1 MFKSPTVP
9 ASELDEFLKT
19 ARDRHAYALAADQID
34 RAEALDDLLFAA
46 ATPIDGGGSSQWTE
60 NALAARKA
68 ARTAILT
75 ENRLPTF
82 IAQVVNDGR
91 QTKPA
96 IRITPLDGGNEKTS
110 EMLQGRVRHIEYE
123 SDADEVYDTARKHQV
138 TSGRGFIR
146 ITTKYKPKS
155 REQEAWLEPI
165 RNQFSVLFGPSKR
178 YDRQDAD
185 YCFVTTNISKEEH
198 ERLYGKDTV
207 ASQNNFFTSR
217 ECPAPEWFGIGK
229 DGAEVQVT
237 EYWLKVHKQRTRVQ
251 LKDQQTRW
259 EDEAAPELV
268 DETIDPWQEDE
279 VTMYQYILNG
289 AEILDE
295 TEWVVPYFGI
305 VPQWGDEQ
313 VVDGVTRTYSLIR
326 HAKDPQ
332 RLINLY
338 ISSIAQFIA
347 SAPKNPYKAPVGS
360 ISGLEEIW
368 DKINEI
374 SHAVVPY
381 NAYDDQGRP
390 IPPPEREAV
399 EPPIQALVIGYNQA
413 VDALKACMGMF
424 DPAMGKPNTQEVSGI
439 AIQRNKRES
448 DNSNYHFQGNEA
460 RTRKTIGRILL
471 ALIQKLDAGEK
482 NVPIRTEDG
491 KTSVVR
497 VNTAKP
503 YKDPQSGETV
513 HHRMDVGEYAAAVS
527 TGKSYTSQREEAFDT
542 YSEIANAD
550 PTFMQRAGDILFENL
565 DAPGSQQI
573 AERYRLSLP
582 PALQPQKGNQQI
594 PPQVQQ
600 ALQSAQ
606 AMTSQQHAMILD
618 LQQQLA
624 SKQPEITGRLKIAQ
638 LQEETKRMQIEAEVR
653 VAELNAGVK
662 SAIARLE
669 QEIGAIQHTRDLQD
683 GMMDRSHD
691 FAMQQHQAATDS
703 LTQQSDQQA
712 AAAAAQ
718 QAQQAQQ
725 ASQQQP
731 GQQAA

>member
-1 MFKSPTVP
+1 MPFKSPTVSP
-9 ASELDEFLKT
+9 AELDEFLKT
-19 ARDRHAYALAADQID
+19 ARERHAYALAADQID
-34 RAEALDDLLFAA
+34 RAEALDDLKFAA
-46 ATPIDGGGSSQWTE
+46 ATPVEGGGSSQWTE
-60 NALAARKA
+60 AAIEQRTKA
-68 ARTAILT
+68 HRPILT

-185 YCFVTTNISKEEH
+185 YCYVTSNISKDEH

-207 ASQNNFFTSR
+207 ASQNGFFANS
-217 ECPAPEWFGIGK
+217 ECPAPEWFGTGE
-229 DGAEVQVT
+229 GGQEVQVT
-237 EYWLKVHKQRTRVQ
+237 EYWLKVHNQRTRVQ

-268 DETIDPWQEDE
+268 DTSVEPWEEDDL
-279 VTMYQYILNG
+279 TMYLYILNG

-295 TEWVVPYFGI
+295 TEWTVPYFGI

-326 HAKDPQ
+326 NAKDPQ

-338 ISSIAQFIA
+338 ITSIAEFIA
-347 SAPKNPYKAPVGS
+347 GAPKNPYKAPIGS
-360 ISGLEEIW
+360 IDGLEEIW
-368 DKINEI
+368 QKINQEAR
-374 SHAVVPY
+374 AVVPY

-424 DPAMGKPNTQEVSGI
+424 DPAQGRPTNQEVSGI
-439 AIQRNKRES
+439 AIQRNKRAS
-448 DNSNYHFQGNEA
+448 DNANAHFSGNEA
-460 RTRKTIGRILL
+460 RTRKTVGRILL
-471 ALIQKLDAGEK
+471 ALIQKLDADEK
-482 NVPIRTEDG
+482 NVPVRTEDG
-491 KTSVVR
+491 KTRVVR
-497 VNTAKP
+497 VNTAQP
-503 YKDPQSGETV
+503 YKDKQTGEQV

-527 TGKSYTSQREEAFDT
+527 EGKSYTSQREEAFDT

-550 PTFMQRAGDILFENL
+550 PTFMQKAGDILFRNL
-565 DAPGSQQI
+565 DAPGSQEI
-573 AERYRLSLP
+573 ADRYEKALP
-582 PALQPQKGNQQI
+582 PALQPPKPGAQL
-594 PPQVQQ
+594 PPE
-600 ALQSAQ
+600 AQ
-606 AMTSQQHAMILD
+606 AAMAQAHQMTMTQHAMILD

-638 LQEETKRMQIEAEVR
+638 LQEETKRMQIEAEIR

-669 QEIGAIQHTRDLQD
+669 QEIGAIQHTKDLQD
-683 GMMDRSHD
+683 GMMDRSHE

-725 ASQQQP
+725 QQP
-731 GQQAA
+731 QQQAA

>member
-1 MFKSPTVP
+1 
-9 ASELDEFLKT
+9 
-19 ARDRHAYALAADQID
+19 LATDQID

-237 EYWLKVHKQRTRVQ
+237 EYWLKVHNKRTRVQ

-268 DETIDPWQEDE
+268 DETVDPWQEDE

-368 DKINEI
+368 EKINEI
-374 SHAVVPY
+374 THAVVPY

-439 AIQRNKRES
+439 AIERNKKES
-448 DNSNYHFQGNEA
+448 DGANAHFSGNEA

-471 ALIQKLDAGEK
+471 ALLQKLDAGEK
-482 NVPIRTEDG
+482 NVSIRTEDG
-491 KTSVVR
+491 KTHSVR
-497 VNTAKP
+497 INTAQP
-503 YKDPQSGETV
+503 YRDKESGETV

-527 TGKSYTSQREEAFDT
+527 TGPSYTSQREEAFDT
-542 YSEIANAD
+542 YSQIANAD
-550 PTFMQRAGDILFENL
+550 PRFMQLAGDILFENL
-565 DAPGSQQI
+565 DAPGSHEI
-573 AERYRLSLP
+573 AERYRLTLP
-582 PALQPQKGNQQI
+582 PALQQNKGMQNI
-594 PPQVQQ
+594 PPQIQQ
-600 ALQSAQ
+600 ALQNAQ
-606 AMTSQQHAMILD
+606 AMTTQQHALILD
-618 LQQQLA
+618 LQNQLSA
-624 SKQPEITGRLKIAQ
+624 KQPEIQAKIKIAEM
-638 LQEETKRMQIEAEVR
+638 QETTKRLTLQAEVR
-653 VAELNAGVK
+653 IAEMNAGVK
-662 SAIARLE
+662 SAVE
-669 QEIGAIQHTRDLQD
+669 QLNMQVTAIQNQHDLID
-683 GMMDRSHD
+683 GQMQRSHEYSL
-691 FAMQQHQAATDS
+691 QVHQQAADS

-718 QAQQAQQ
+718 QAQQA
-725 ASQQQP
+725 SQQQP

>member
-1 MFKSPTVP
+1 MPFKSPTVSP
-9 ASELDEFLKT
+9 AELDEFLRT
-19 ARDRHAYALAADQID
+19 ARDRHAYALATDQID

-185 YCFVTTNISKEEH
+185 YCFVTSNISKEEH

-237 EYWLKVHKQRTRVQ
+237 EYWLKVHNKRTRVQ

-268 DETIDPWQEDE
+268 DETVDPWQEDE

-368 DKINEI
+368 EKINEI
-374 SHAVVPY
+374 THAVVPY

-439 AIQRNKRES
+439 AIERNKKES
-448 DNSNYHFQGNEA
+448 DGANAHFSGNEA

-471 ALIQKLDAGEK
+471 ALLQKLDAGEK
-482 NVPIRTEDG
+482 NVSIRTEDG
-491 KTSVVR
+491 KTHSVR
-497 VNTAKP
+497 INTAQP
-503 YKDPQSGETV
+503 YRDKESGETV

-527 TGKSYTSQREEAFDT
+527 TGPSYTSQREEAFDT
-542 YSEIANAD
+542 YSQIANAD
-550 PTFMQRAGDILFENL
+550 PRFMQLAGDILFENL
-565 DAPGSQQI
+565 DAPGSHEI
-573 AERYRLSLP
+573 AERYRLTLP
-582 PALQPQKGNQQI
+582 PALQQNKGMQNI
-594 PPQVQQ
+594 PPQIQQ
-600 ALQSAQ
+600 ALQNAQ
-606 AMTSQQHAMILD
+606 AMTTQQHALILD
-618 LQQQLA
+618 LQNQLSA
-624 SKQPEITGRLKIAQ
+624 KQPEIQAKIKIAEM
-638 LQEETKRMQIEAEVR
+638 QETTKRLTLQAEVR
-653 VAELNAGVK
+653 IAEMNAGVK
-662 SAIARLE
+662 SAVE
-669 QEIGAIQHTRDLQD
+669 QLNMQVTAIQNQHDLID
-683 GMMDRSHD
+683 GQMQRSHEYSL
-691 FAMQQHQAATDS
+691 QVHQQAADS

-718 QAQQAQQ
+718 QAQQA
-725 ASQQQP
+725 SQQQP

>member
-60 NALAARKA
+60 NALTARKA

-368 DKINEI
+368 EKINEI
-374 SHAVVPY
+374 THAVVPY

-439 AIQRNKRES
+439 AIERNKKES
-448 DNSNYHFQGNEA
+448 DGANAHFSGNEA

-471 ALIQKLDAGEK
+471 ALLQKLDAGEK
-482 NVPIRTEDG
+482 NVSIRTEDG
-491 KTSVVR
+491 KTHSVR
-497 VNTAKP
+497 INTAQP
-503 YKDPQSGETV
+503 YRDKESGETV

-527 TGKSYTSQREEAFDT
+527 TGPSYTSQREEAFDT
-542 YSEIANAD
+542 YSQIANAD
-550 PTFMQRAGDILFENL
+550 PRFMQLAGDILFENL
-565 DAPGSQQI
+565 DAPGSHEI
-573 AERYRLSLP
+573 AERYRLTLP
-582 PALQPQKGNQQI
+582 PALQQNKGMQNI
-594 PPQVQQ
+594 PPQIQQ
-600 ALQSAQ
+600 ALQNAQ
-606 AMTSQQHAMILD
+606 AMTTQQHALILD
-618 LQQQLA
+618 LQNQLSA
-624 SKQPEITGRLKIAQ
+624 KQPEIQAKIKIAEM
-638 LQEETKRMQIEAEVR
+638 QETTKRLTLQAEVR
-653 VAELNAGVK
+653 IAEMNAGVK
-662 SAIARLE
+662 SAVE
-669 QEIGAIQHTRDLQD
+669 QLNMQVTAIQNQHDLID
-683 GMMDRSHD
+683 GQMQRSHEYSL
-691 FAMQQHQAATDS
+691 QVHQQAADS

-718 QAQQAQQ
+718 QAQQA
-725 ASQQQP
+725 SQQQP